1 MSLLSRV
8 KKLFAFVALVLTLV
22 LSGAF
27 LPPSKVASTASCAQ
41 YETLTHYYSDATY
54 TTRIGVC
61 HTRCNLTSGGCTGS
75 FSPYY
80 IVENVDMCCDCVV
93 C

>member
-1 MSLLSRV
+1 MNLNSIVKRRLALAALL
-8 KKLFAFVALVLTLV
+8 LTFV

-27 LPPSKVASTASCAQ
+27 LLPNKVASTASCAQ

-54 TTRIGVC
+54 TTRIGTC
-61 HTRCNLTSGGCTGS
+61 HTRCNLTGSCVGS

-80 IVENVDMCCDCVV
+80 IVENVDICCGCTS